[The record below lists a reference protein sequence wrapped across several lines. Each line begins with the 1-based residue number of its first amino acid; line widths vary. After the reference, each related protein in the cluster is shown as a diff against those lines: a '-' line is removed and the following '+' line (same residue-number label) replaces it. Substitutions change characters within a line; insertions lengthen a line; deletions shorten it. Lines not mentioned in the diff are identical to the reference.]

1 MLLLVAE
8 LVLAIIAL
16 TTLSYITAAS
26 PEEHEEHEERQEYQE
41 HQEQKLAPLPR
52 TEARTKGPRQ
62 SYLTTLELARRLDAA
77 EAKLAVRDAEL
88 VTERAARAAAE
99 QMAAT
104 ALVAAAEKEAAL
116 QAILSFT
123 TSRTGKVGSDT
134 LQAITHGLLIH
145 QVESTVV
152 PVSPDPPLLLPSSVR
167 SVTSDGK
174 DGKDGSSGS
183 DGRDRGSSGLRWLGR
198 SCDAANAAA
207 TAAPKDVAAGWVTP
221 HNFSGSL
228 ATPALSGTISEASSI
243 GATSIATAPL
253 PPPRGR
259 LVDAR
264 SCGLKSR
271 SCGAV
276 AAAIAS
282 SSAGADRRTI
292 VNRDGPAPRPPPP
305 PQPLIALQRRLQRRE
320 GWLPQW

>member
-16 TTLSYITAAS
+16 TALSYITAS
-26 PEEHEEHEERQEYQE
+26 PEEHEEHEERQEHQE

-62 SYLTTLELARRLDAA
+62 SYLTTVELARRLDAT
-77 EAKLAVRDAEL
+77 EAKLAVRDVEL

-104 ALVAAAEKEAAL
+104 ALVAAAEKEAAM

-134 LQAITHGLLIH
+134 LQATTNGLLI
-145 QVESTVV
+145 QVDSTVV
-152 PVSPDPPLLLPSSVR
+152 PVAPDPPLLLPSSVR

-174 DGKDGSSGS
+174 DGKDGSNGS
-183 DGRDRGSSGLRWLGR
+183 DGRDRGSSGLRWLGL
-198 SCDAANAAA
+198 SCDAATAAA

-221 HNFSGSL
+221 RNFFGSA
-228 ATPALSGTISEASSI
+228 ATPALSGTVSEASSI
-243 GATSIATAPL
+243 GTTSIATAPL
-253 PPPRGR
+253 PPPGAR
-259 LVDAR
+259 LVVAR

-282 SSAGADRRTI
+282 SSAGADKRTI
-292 VNRDGPAPRPPPP
+292 ANQDRPAPRPPPP
-305 PQPLIALQRRLQRRE
+305 PQPLIALQRRLQKRE

>member
-16 TTLSYITAAS
+16 TALSYITAS
-26 PEEHEEHEERQEYQE
+26 PEEHEEHEERQEHQE
-41 HQEQKLAPLPR
+41 HQEQKLASLPR

-62 SYLTTLELARRLDAA
+62 SYLTTVELARRLDAT
-77 EAKLAVRDAEL
+77 EAKLAVRDVEL

-104 ALVAAAEKEAAL
+104 ALVAVAEKEAAM

-134 LQAITHGLLIH
+134 LQATTHGLRIH

-152 PVSPDPPLLLPSSVR
+152 PVAPDPPLLLLSSVR

-174 DGKDGSSGS
+174 DGKDGSNGS
-183 DGRDRGSSGLRWLGR
+183 DGRDRGSSGLRWLGL
-198 SCDAANAAA
+198 SCDAATAAA

-221 HNFSGSL
+221 RNFFGSA
-228 ATPALSGTISEASSI
+228 ATPALSGTVSEASSI
-243 GATSIATAPL
+243 GTTSIATAPL
-253 PPPRGR
+253 PPPGAR
-259 LVDAR
+259 LVVAR

-282 SSAGADRRTI
+282 SSAGANRRTI
-292 VNRDGPAPRPPPP
+292 ANQDRPAPRPPPP
-305 PQPLIALQRRLQRRE
+305 PQPLIALQRRLQKRE

>member
-16 TTLSYITAAS
+16 TALSYITAS
-26 PEEHEEHEERQEYQE
+26 PEEHEEHEERQEHQE

-62 SYLTTLELARRLDAA
+62 SYLTTVELARRLDAT
-77 EAKLAVRDAEL
+77 EAKLAVRDVEL

-104 ALVAAAEKEAAL
+104 ALVAAAEKEAAM

-134 LQAITHGLLIH
+134 LQAT
-145 QVESTVV
+145 T
-152 PVSPDPPLLLPSSVR
+152 PDPLLLPSSVR

-174 DGKDGSSGS
+174 DGKDGSNGS
-183 DGRDRGSSGLRWLGR
+183 DGRDRGSSGLRWLGL
-198 SCDAANAAA
+198 SCDAATAAA

-221 HNFSGSL
+221 RNFFGSA
-228 ATPALSGTISEASSI
+228 ATPALSGTVSEASSI
-243 GATSIATAPL
+243 GTTSIATAPL
-253 PPPRGR
+253 PPPGAR
-259 LVDAR
+259 LVVAR

-282 SSAGADRRTI
+282 SSAGADKRTI
-292 VNRDGPAPRPPPP
+292 ANQDRPAPRPPPP
-305 PQPLIALQRRLQRRE
+305 PQPLIALQRRLQKRE